1 MKEKIDAT
9 DLESIKVHLKQA
21 LSDLQA
27 HSNFAR
33 CKQLVIGCSTSEVV
47 GEHIGTA
54 GTLEVAEAI
63 FQTTYQFAKEH
74 NIAIAYQCCEHLN
87 RALVVEASTMERYG
101 YEEVSVVPIRSAG
114 GALATFAYQNL
125 NDAVV
130 VEHIRAEAG
139 IDIGDTFIGMH
150 LKHVA
155 VPVRSKTKSIGQAH
169 VTMAVS
175 RPKLIGGVRANYGDI
190 DR

>member
-1 MKEKIDAT
+1 MKERVDAT
-9 DLESIKVHLKQA
+9 ELESMKQQLKQA

-33 CKQLVIGCSTSEVV
+33 YKQLVIGCSTSEVV
-47 GEHIGTA
+47 GEQIGTA

-63 FQTTYQFAKEH
+63 FHIINQFSKEH
-74 NIAIAYQCCEHLN
+74 DIAIAYQCCEHLN
-87 RALVVEASTMERYG
+87 RALVVETSTMEKFG
-101 YEEVSVVPIRSAG
+101 YEEVCVVPVQAAG
-114 GALATFAYQNL
+114 GALATCAYQNL
-125 NDAVV
+125 NEAVL

-150 LKHVA
+150 LKQVA
-155 VPVRSKTKSIGQAH
+155 VPVRSITKNIGKAH
-169 VTMAVS
+169 LTMAVS
-175 RPKLIGGVRANYGDI
+175 RPKLIGGVRSVYGDI